1 MQTELI
7 LDGLNDAQREAVTAP
22 PGAVLV
28 LAGAGS
34 GKTRVLTRRFAWVVA
49 TESLAPDR
57 VVAVT
62 FTNKAASEMRGRV
75 EELLGHPAGNLWV
88 GTFHGLCHRLLR
100 RHASEARLPSSFQIL
115 DADDQQRLLRRLIK
129 AQGLDDKRWPAR
141 QIAGIINRTKDEGR
155 LLTEIEAG
163 GDSYDRTLTQLLAAY
178 DEACERAGLVD
189 FAELILRTVRLFTNN
204 PDIAAHYRTR
214 FRHLLVDEFQD
225 TNTVQYLWVRA
236 LAGDDVQPFV
246 VGDDDQSIYGWR
258 GARVENVKRFQHDFA
273 PVHVVR
279 LEQNYR
285 STGHILE
292 AANAV
297 ISRNRDR
304 LGKTLWT
311 AGGEGPPIELYAASD
326 ERDEALHA
334 VGRIERWIADGGSA
348 EDAAVLYRSN
358 AQSRVFEETLIARG
372 IPYRVYGGLRFFER
386 AEIKDALAY
395 LRIAERRDDDA
406 AFERIV
412 NTPPRGIGA
421 RTIEAVRQHA
431 RNRGTSLYQAAVSL
445 ARDETA
451 LSTRARGALA
461 RFVELIEHVAEGVA
475 ERELGEAMDYLIA
488 ASGLAAHHG
497 RESGELGEARVEN
510 LTELV
515 NAASDFTPEPD
526 LEPVAAFLAQAALE
540 AGETQAGEW
549 SNAVKLMTLHAAK
562 GLEFPMVVVVGLEE
576 GLFPHQKSVQTPT
589 GLEEERRLFYVGMTR
604 AREQL
609 VLSCAERRH
618 LHGQLLYAR
627 PARFLAELPE
637 GSCEETG
644 PRRIA
649 RGGGDGAGVPGELE
663 LGKRVRHATFGEG
676 VVLDHEGDGTRLRV
690 KVAFEDAGVKW
701 LVAAFAN
708 LEVLA

>member
-22 PGAVLV
+22 PSAILV

-34 GKTRVLTRRFAWVVA
+34 GKTRVLTRRFAWVAA

-62 FTNKAASEMRGRV
+62 FTNKAATEMRGRV
-75 EELLGHPAGNLWV
+75 EALLGYPAGNLWV

-100 RHASEARLPSSFQIL
+100 RHADEANLPANFQIL
-115 DADDQQRLLRRLIK
+115 DSADQQRLLRRLIK
-129 AQGLDDKRWPAR
+129 AQGLDEKRWPAR
-141 QIAGIINRTKDEGR
+141 QIASIINRTKDEGR
-155 LLTEIEAG
+155 RLVDVTG
-163 GDSYDRTLTQLLAAY
+163 GNDSYDRTLSQVLTAY

-189 FAELILRTVRLFTNN
+189 FAELILRTVRLFGNN
-204 PDIAAHYRTR
+204 PDVAGHYQKR

-236 LAGDDVQPFV
+236 LAGDAMHPFV

-258 GARVENVKRFQHDFA
+258 GARVENVKRFQHDYA
-273 PVHVVR
+273 PVHVIR

-285 STGHILE
+285 STGRILT

-297 ISRNRDR
+297 IERNRNR

-311 AGGEGPPIELYAASD
+311 AGGEGTPIEIYAAGD

-334 VGRIERWIADGGSA
+334 ITRIERWIAEGGSA
-348 EDAAVLYRSN
+348 QDAAILYRSN

-395 LRIAERRDDDA
+395 LRLAVHRDDDT

-412 NTPPRGIGA
+412 NTPPRGIGE
-421 RTIEAVRQHA
+421 RTLEAVRAHA
-431 RNRGTSLYQAAVSL
+431 RIHRVSL
-445 ARDETA
+445 WQASRA
-451 LSTRARGALA
+451 LAQGEDALNARARNALGS
-461 RFVELIEHVAEGVA
+461 FLELAERLAGGVA
-475 ERELGEAMDYLIA
+475 ERELGGAMDYLVA
-488 ASGLAAHHG
+488 ASGLVAHHG
-497 RESGELGEARVEN
+497 GDGGELAEARLEN

-515 NAASDFTPEPD
+515 TAASEFTPDPD
-526 LEPVAAFLAQAALE
+526 LEPTEAFLAQAALE
-540 AGETQAGEW
+540 AGDTQAGEW
-549 SNAVKLMTLHAAK
+549 SNAVKLMTLHSAK
-562 GLEFPMVVVVGLEE
+562 GLEFPVVIIAGMEE
-576 GLFPHQKSVQTPT
+576 GLFPHQKSSEAPA

-604 AREQL
+604 ARQQL
-609 VLSCAERRH
+609 VLSWAERRH
-618 LHGQLLYAR
+618 IHGQLLYAR
-627 PARFLAELPE
+627 PSRFLEELPD
-637 GSCEETG
+637 GSYEQTG
-644 PRRIA
+644 PRRMT
-649 RGGGDGAGVPGELE
+649 RSGGMPSANDLE
-663 LGKRVRHATFGEG
+663 LGRRVRHATFGEG
-676 VVLDHEGDGTRLRV
+676 IVLDHEGEGARLRI
-690 KVAFEDAGVKW
+690 KIAFEDVGVKW
-701 LVAAFAN
+701 LVASFAN